1 MLKTLYRQIGQYKW
15 AAVMTPVLTALEVVM
30 DVLIPWV
37 TASLIDKGINAGNME
52 NVYRYGGLMLLMAF
66 VSLALGIMAGRSSAV
81 ASTGFAA
88 NLRSAMYRNIQRF
101 AFSDI
106 DKYST
111 AGLVTRMTTDVQNLQ
126 QAFQQIL
133 RVTVR
138 APFRLVLSV
147 VMCLVIDPR
156 LSLIFIV
163 AMVVLG
169 VSLWQI
175 ISRVSK
181 LFQQVFERYDALNE
195 SVGENVAGIRVV
207 KAFVREK
214 FENEKFARAAEGLYI
229 LYVRAE
235 SLMALNHPVMNM
247 VVYGCMIALSWWGA
261 HFIVGGTLT
270 TGELTS
276 LFTYVMSILQ
286 ALMMLSMIFVML
298 TQSAASA
305 KRVTEVINEE
315 PDIVNPENPVMEV
328 ADGSLEFQGVRFDY
342 RPTPQPLPCREGS
355 EMPNQ
360 AEKQGE
366 SQAERVSTPLPS
378 RATGVFRAA
387 TDVAAAPRRGANPS
401 FATEGCQGG
410 GSPSRRSA
418 LYNVTFSVGAGE
430 TIGVIGGTG
439 SGKSTLVSLV
449 SRLYD
454 ATKGSVLVGGRNVK
468 DYDLKTL
475 RSAVAVVL
483 QQNTLFTG
491 SILDNLRW
499 GRSDATL
506 EECREACRMAQA
518 DEFIM
523 EMPNGYDTHIE
534 QGGTNVSGGQK
545 QRLCIAR
552 ALLRHPKI
560 LILDDSTSACDT
572 DTDRKIQQA
581 FRTQLP
587 EMTKLI
593 IAQRISSVQHC
604 DRILVMEGGHVTGFD
619 THEHLL
625 ETNQFYREVN
635 ELQSLGTGDFDKVES

>member
-1 MLKTLYRQIGQYKW
+1 MLKILYRQVGKYKL
-15 AAVMTPVLTALEVVM
+15 AALLTPLFTALEVVM

-37 TASLIDKGINAGNME
+37 TARLIDLGINAGDMAA
-52 NVYRYGGLMLLMAF
+52 VYRYGGLMVVMALL
-66 VSLALGIMAGRSSAV
+66 SLAFGILAGRFSAY

-88 NLRSAMYRNIQRF
+88 NLRSAMYRNIQT
-101 AFSDI
+101 FSFSNI

-138 APFRLVLSV
+138 APFRLLLSI
-147 VMCLVIDPR
+147 VMCLLIDAR

-163 AMVVLG
+163 AMLILSF
-169 VSLWQI
+169 SLWQI
-175 ISRVSK
+175 ISRVSR
-181 LFQQVFERYDALNE
+181 LFQQVFEKYDALNQ
-195 SVGENVAGIRVV
+195 SVGENVSAIRVV

-214 FENEKFARAAEGLYI
+214 YENEKFARAAEALYK

-235 SLMALNHPVMNM
+235 SLMALNHPVMNL

-305 KRVTEVINEE
+305 KRVCEVIGEE
-315 PDIVNPENPVMEV
+315 ADIVSPENAVAEV
-328 ADGSLEFQGVRFDY
+328 ADGSVAFQGVRFDY
-342 RPTPQPLPCREGS
+342 EALS
-355 EMPNQ
+355 DL
-360 AEKQGE
+360 AQGT
-366 SQAERVSTPLPS
+366 AK
-378 RATGVFRAA
+378 
-387 TDVAAAPRRGANPS
+387 
-401 FATEGCQGG
+401 
-410 GSPSRRSA
+410 SRRSA
-418 LYNVTFSVGAGE
+418 LYNVSFTIASGE

-439 SGKSTLVSLV
+439 SGKSTLVSLI

-454 ATKGSVLVGGRNVK
+454 TVQGSVSVSGRNVR
-468 DYDLKTL
+468 DYDLKSL
-475 RSAVAVVL
+475 RSEVAVVL

-499 GRSDATL
+499 GRESATL

-518 DEFIM
+518 DEFVM
-523 EMPNGYDTHIE
+523 EMPNQYETRIE

-552 ALLRHPKI
+552 ALLRKPKI

-572 DTDRKIQQA
+572 ATDAKIQKA

-587 EMTKLI
+587 DMTKII

-604 DRILVMEGGHVTGFD
+604 DRILVMEGGLVTGFD
-619 THEHLL
+619 THERLL
-625 ETNQFYREVN
+625 KTNQFYREIN
-635 ELQSLGTGDFDKVES
+635 ELQSIGTGDFDERKEVLA